1 MHELSCHR
9 CGMSN
14 EQLRSFVEAHPMLE
28 QLTLSWNPQL
38 TDLSCLLELK
48 ELRRVQVSQD
58 MSKAIAS
65 LGEGY
70 GFELIVE

>member
-1 MHELSCHR
+1 MQRKGGFDRTMLHTIFTL
-9 CGMSN
+9 
-14 EQLRSFVEAHPMLE
+14 AWPTMLE

>member
-1 MHELSCHR
+1 MRIAREFDRTML
-9 CGMSN
+9 GTVFA
-14 EQLRSFVEAHPMLE
+14 LAWPTMLE